1 MMHMHMQTAPGV
13 FKESTFRALDY
24 VLHTAAKNDVRC
36 VRVLF
41 YRGWASCSTSPAS
54 LRDERGVSTRARVLP
69 SCLTMRGELGHGELG
84 YETTRTR
91 TCSYTS
97 LRRRFT

>member
-41 YRGWASCSTSPAS
+41 YRGWASCSH
-54 LRDERGVSTRARVLP
+54 LTRFAP
-69 SCLTMRGELGHGELG
+69 
-84 YETTRTR
+84 
-91 TCSYTS
+91 
-97 LRRRFT
+97 